1 MKQKNKVYNIYVT
14 KGRTTCRVNQ
24 FYLNKEEVINVLQ
37 ELRSKN
43 TFLNNVFGRYNDFFT
58 IVDIRVRKNL
68 FDILE
73 EDKYAFNK
81 IDDIINNLKKEVN
94 NEV

>member
-1 MKQKNKVYNIYVT
+1 MSQKDKVYNIYVT
-14 KGRTTCRVNQ
+14 KGRVCCRVNS
-24 FYLNKEEVINVLQ
+24 FFLNKEEVINVLQ

-58 IVDIRVRKNL
+58 IVDIRVRKIF
-68 FDILE
+68 FDILKE
-73 EDKYAFNK
+73 NKYAFDKLDNI
-81 IDDIINNLKKEVN
+81 IDKFKKEVN

>member
-1 MKQKNKVYNIYVT
+1 MSQKDKVYNIYVT
-14 KGRTTCRVNQ
+14 KGKSYCRVNS
-24 FYLNKEEVINVLQ
+24 FFLNKEEVINVLQ
-37 ELRSKN
+37 ELKSKN

-58 IVDIRVRKNL
+58 IVDIRVRKNF

-73 EDKYAFNK
+73 ENKYAFDK
-81 IDDIINNLKKEVN
+81 LDDIIDKFKKEVN

>member
-14 KGRTTCRVNQ
+14 KGRTTCRVNT

-81 IDDIINNLKKEVN
+81 IDDIINNLKKEVD
-94 NEV
+94 NEI

>member
-1 MKQKNKVYNIYVT
+1 MSQKDKVYNIYVT
-14 KGRTTCRVNQ
+14 KGRTNCRVNA

-37 ELRSKN
+37 ELRTKN

-58 IVDIRVRKNL
+58 IVDIRVRKNF

-73 EDKYAFNK
+73 ENKYDFDRL
-81 IDDIINNLKKEVN
+81 DDIINKFKKEVN
-94 NEV
+94 K